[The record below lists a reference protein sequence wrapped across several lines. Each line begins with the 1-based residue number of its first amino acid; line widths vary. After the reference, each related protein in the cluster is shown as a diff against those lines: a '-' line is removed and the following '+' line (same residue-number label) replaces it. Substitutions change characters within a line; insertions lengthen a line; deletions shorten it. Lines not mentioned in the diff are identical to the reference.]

1 MFLCESSALAVYN
14 RAVMES
20 GPCRVLAVDD
30 DPVSLAV
37 TALLLEAEGCAVLQ
51 AQSGEAALEIAAAH
65 DPDCVLADLRM
76 PGLSSTELALSLRQ
90 VVPRARLF
98 AMSATP
104 PPHLEGYDG
113 VLKKPLSPENLQAA
127 IAGPGSVAVTD
138 TVPESMPGGD
148 GAIDREIFHRLLKS
162 IQAAGVEE
170 IYGVFLHDTRE
181 RLAAM
186 RAAESGTIRREAHT
200 IKGGAGMVG
209 ALLVARA
216 AAQLEAGID
225 DPGDRL
231 RKLEEIAAHCRTTEI
246 ILKQRLN
253 P

>member
-1 MFLCESSALAVYN
+1 
-14 RAVMES
+14 MES
-20 GPCRVLAVDD
+20 VPRRVLAVDD

-37 TALLLEAEGCAVLQ
+37 TAVLLEAEGCAVLQ
-51 AQSGEAALEIAAAH
+51 AQSGEAALEMAAAH
-65 DPDCVLADLRM
+65 PPDCVLADLRM
-76 PGLSSTELALSLRQ
+76 PGLSSTDLARSLRAIA
-90 VVPRARLF
+90 PRARLF

-113 VLKKPLSPENLQAA
+113 VLRKPLSPESLQAA
-127 IAGPGSVAVTD
+127 FTSSAIAEDTDAAAVRN
-138 TVPESMPGGD
+138 GD
-148 GAIDREIFHRLLKS
+148 GDAVVDPAIFDRLLKA
-162 IQAAGVEE
+162 IQMAGVEE
-170 IYGVFLHDTRE
+170 IYTVFLHDTRQ

-186 RAAESGTIRREAHT
+186 RTGDPATTRREAHT

-216 AAQLEAGID
+216 AAAVEAGID

-231 RKLEEIAAHCRTTEI
+231 RKLEEIEAHCHSTEI

>member
-1 MFLCESSALAVYN
+1 
-14 RAVMES
+14 MES
-20 GPCRVLAVDD
+20 VPRRVLAVDD

-37 TALLLEAEGCAVLQ
+37 TAVLLEAEGCAVLQ
-51 AQSGEAALEIAAAH
+51 AQSGEAALELAAVHA
-65 DPDCVLADLRM
+65 PDCVLADLRM
-76 PGLSSTELALSLRQ
+76 PGLSSTDLARSLRQ
-90 VVPRARLF
+90 VAPRARLF

-113 VLKKPLSPENLQAA
+113 ILKKPLSPESLQAA
-127 IAGPGSVAVTD
+127 LTRSTTMASQD
-138 TVPESMPGGD
+138 TVPPRPADGD
-148 GAIDREIFHRLLKS
+148 TVLDPDIFHRLLRS

-170 IYGVFLHDTRE
+170 IYDVFLHDTRQ
-181 RLAAM
+181 RLIAM
-186 RAAESGTIRREAHT
+186 RSADPATIRREAHT

-209 ALLVARA
+209 AVLVARA
-216 AAQLEAGID
+216 AAVVEAGID

-231 RKLEEIAAHCRTTEI
+231 LKLDEIEAHCCSTEI